1 MSVTKGLEGIV
12 ATSSSISS
20 IIDDTL
26 TYVGFDIDDLADNA
40 SFEEVIYL
48 LWHRRLPNKLEL
60 EDLKN
65 QLAVNAGLPDELI
78 EHFKMYPIDKVHP
91 MGALRTAVSLLGLYD
106 EEADIMD
113 EEANFRKALRLQA
126 KVPSIVTAFS
136 RIRKGK
142 EPIAPR
148 KDFGYAQN
156 FLYMLNGKEPEQI
169 EIEAFNKAL
178 VLHADHE
185 LNASTFTARV
195 CVATLSDI
203 YSGVTAAI
211 GALKGPLHGGA
222 NEAVM
227 KMLTEIGSVENVESY
242 IKTKLSNKE
251 KIMGFGHRVY
261 RQGDPRAKHL
271 REMSQ
276 KLTNLTGEPVWYEM
290 SAKIEELVTSQK
302 PLPPNVDFY
311 SASVY
316 HSLGIDHDL
325 FTPIFA
331 VSRMSGW
338 IAHILEQYEN
348 NRLIRPRAEYVGPG
362 MQKYIPID
370 ER

>member
-1 MSVTKGLEGIV
+1 M
-12 ATSSSISS
+12 
-20 IIDDTL
+20 
-26 TYVGFDIDDLADNA
+26 
-40 SFEEVIYL
+40 
-48 LWHRRLPNKLEL
+48 
-60 EDLKN
+60 
-65 QLAVNAGLPDELI
+65 
-78 EHFKMYPIDKVHP
+78 
-91 MGALRTAVSLLGLYD
+91 
-106 EEADIMD
+106 
-113 EEANFRKALRLQA
+113 
-126 KVPSIVTAFS
+126 
-136 RIRKGK
+136 
-142 EPIAPR
+142 
-148 KDFGYAQN
+148 
-156 FLYMLNGKEPEQI
+156 
-169 EIEAFNKAL
+169 
-178 VLHADHE
+178 
-185 LNASTFTARV
+185 NASTFTARV

-227 KMLTEIGSVENVESY
+227 KMLSEIGSVENVESY
-242 IKTKLSNKE
+242 INTKLANKE

-261 RQGDPRAKHL
+261 RKGDPRAKHL
-271 REMSQ
+271 REMSR
-276 KLTNLTGEPVWYEM
+276 KLTNLTGEPKWYEI
-290 SAKIEELVTSQK
+290 SAKIEELVTSKK

-362 MQKYIPID
+362 MQKYVPVKN
-370 ER
+370 R